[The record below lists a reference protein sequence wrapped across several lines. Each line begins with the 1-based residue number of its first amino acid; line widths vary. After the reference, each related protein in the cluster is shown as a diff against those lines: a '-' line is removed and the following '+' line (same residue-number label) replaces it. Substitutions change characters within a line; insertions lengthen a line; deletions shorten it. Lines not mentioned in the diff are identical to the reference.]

1 MGKIVDYPI
10 DTIPALNDKV
20 IGTDVSDGNKTKNF
34 LVSDILDLASG
45 GTSISIPKLLLQG
58 FNVKNT
64 SIGTGLYSLRDTLRA
79 KWTGTDTAFLSLNP
93 EIWMFNYNSYAQ
105 RKTYNGGAY
114 SISKRNKK
122 WKHEPHL
129 KGIKFPNGAFYSG
142 QVVGHFAPFVNDY
155 GRHTEFP
162 FSNTP
167 DTWFNVDVDIYEWVF
182 GKLIPTENFIKMD
195 DYSVINNLFSG
206 IQCRRHMVSEV
217 FRFAIV
223 IDNPDTQAINPKII
237 GVLSD
242 EICIKY
248 VNTLWSNTQRFIYCA
263 KNIFVKNVG
272 V

>member
-1 MGKIVDYPI
+1 MGKIVNYPI

-45 GTSISIPKLLLQG
+45 GTSISIPRLLLQG

-64 SIGTGLYSLRDTLRA
+64 SIGTGQYSLRDTLRV
-79 KWTGTDTAFLSLNP
+79 KWTGTDTEFLSLNP

-105 RKTYNGGAY
+105 RKQYNGGTY
-114 SISKRNKK
+114 HISKRNKK

-142 QVVGHFAPFVNDY
+142 QVVGHFAPFVNDD

-167 DTWFNVDVDIYEWVF
+167 DVWFNVDVDIYEWVF

-195 DYSVINNLFSG
+195 DDSVINNLFAD
-206 IQCRRHMVSEV
+206 IQCRHHKLSEV

-237 GVLSD
+237 GMLSD

-248 VNTLWSNTQRFIYCA
+248 INPNPPYQRFIYCA
-263 KNIFVKNVG
+263 KNIFVKHLG
-272 V
+272 A